1 MVDTNQPGTDRTV
14 TNQYGV
20 LDMGLYQHITSLI
33 ELMEYVKKEWDEVLG
48 ITRQRKGDVKSS
60 DTVRGTQTAVS
71 QSAVISEKVFS
82 RFEEFVR
89 AELQG
94 LLDVSKLAWV
104 DGFQAV
110 HQGDDMRTS
119 LLQIEPAQYIETDFG
134 VDISRSPRDL
144 QNLEMVRQQVQ
155 SFAQNGSSPSTIVD
169 VVQAQSLSKLRS
181 LLKEAEQRSLEAQQ
195 AATQNEQEHEQRIE
209 MIKQSFAE
217 LDGYLKRKTNTCT
230 V

>member
-1 MVDTNQPGTDRTV
+1 
-14 TNQYGV
+14 
-20 LDMGLYQHITSLI
+20 
-33 ELMEYVKKEWDEVLG
+33 
-48 ITRQRKGDVKSS
+48 
-60 DTVRGTQTAVS
+60 
-71 QSAVISEKVFS
+71 
-82 RFEEFVR
+82 
-89 AELQG
+89 
-94 LLDVSKLAWV
+94 
-104 DGFQAV
+104 
-110 HQGDDMRTS
+110 MRTS

-217 LDGYLKRKTNTCT
+217 LDGYLKERQIHVQYDREEDLEILKQSGMDQNPDPVIDPSAAQKYLLTTKTRREK
-230 V
+230 